1 VKGMID
7 NMDTK
12 NEMKLEFLGISENEA
27 FARVV
32 VAAFAAQLDP
42 TLDEINDVK
51 MAVSEAVT
59 NSIVHGYEGTVG
71 KVCIG
76 ATLDENEIEIEITD
90 NGRGIENVEL
100 ARQPMYTTGSEDE
113 RSGMGFTVMETFMD
127 SIEVFS
133 EVGRGTVVKMRK
145 TIKRPEN
152 E

>member
-1 VKGMID
+1 MKT
-7 NMDTK
+7 N

-42 TLDEINDVK
+42 TLDEINDIK

-59 NSIVHGYEGTVG
+59 NSIVHGYEGTIG
-71 KVCIG
+71 KVSIG
-76 ATLDENEIEIEITD
+76 AVLLENEIEIEITD

-113 RSGMGFTVMETFMD
+113 RSGMGFTVMETFMNNL
-127 SIEVFS
+127 EVFS
-133 EVGRGTVVKMRK
+133 EVGEGTLVKMRK
-145 TIKRPEN
+145 TFKRPEN